1 MNPIRD
7 GSGASRCNT
16 AYRARAVNFTDLH
29 SGSAH
34 FIALYSRN
42 VFRRFERGRRAS
54 KKHCSPKRV
63 WIVWTIPG
71 RNTSGER
78 YACRRRASCR
88 AVDFPLRCW
97 RASWRA
103 GISRDGAALCSPGS
117 TSRGISTLRD
127 TGVRT
132 RRCRA
137 VHKFLTRLAHAK
149 LSPRK
154 MLRRMDE
161 NT

>member
-1 MNPIRD
+1 MQQRLEADESNQRRQ
-7 GSGASRCNT
+7 RCNT
-16 AYRARAVNFTDLH
+16 AYRVCARLTLRTR
-29 SGSAH
+29 
-34 FIALYSRN
+34 AL
-42 VFRRFERGRRAS
+42 FEKCIPSLREGKKS
-54 KKHCSPKRV
+54 IEKHCSPKRV

-103 GISRDGAALCSPGS
+103 GILRDGAALCNPGS

-127 TGVRT
+127 TRVRT